1 MFLEKNATLP
11 QLQRRGRRRGRALLL
26 GSTRKFKCLK
36 CFCCF
41 LNCFIVFKLF
51 YCFLNYFI
59 IFKIVLLFLKYV
71 QHFVSAVAVLKG
83 YMNKAEVEVEM

>member
-1 MFLEKNATLP
+1 MFLL
-11 QLQRRGRRRGRALLL
+11 
-26 GSTRKFKCLK
+26 F
-36 CFCCF
+36 
-41 LNCFIVFKLF
+41 FKLF

-71 QHFVSAVAVLKG
+71 QHFVSAVVVLKC